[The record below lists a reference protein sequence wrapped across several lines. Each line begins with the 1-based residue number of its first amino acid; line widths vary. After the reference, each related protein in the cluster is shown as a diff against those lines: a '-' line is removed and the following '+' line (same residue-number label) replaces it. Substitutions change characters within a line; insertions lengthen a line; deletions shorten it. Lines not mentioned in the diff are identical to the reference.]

1 MLIKNAS
8 EHFSA
13 ALAVLAGAAAA
24 VASGFCA
31 AKQQRIVCAEIA
43 RRPSAQQCTQLV
55 RRVVSSRAALG
66 CLWFIIFA
74 AARWRANVRYILVNT
89 IYTSYIYIIYIFIR
103 APKWACDRDARRI
116 VDPNCWC
123 GGYKALTK
131 PSRTRLI
138 FVGRAAKTSIAR
150 CGVVLLLVRC

>member
-1 MLIKNAS
+1 MLRNIS
-8 EHFSA
+8 
-13 ALAVLAGAAAA
+13 L
-24 VASGFCA
+24 
-31 AKQQRIVCAEIA
+31 
-43 RRPSAQQCTQLV
+43 RRS
-55 RRVVSSRAALG
+55 RSSRAPPPPLLPDFARPNNNELCVPKLLDARQHNNAHNWCGAL
-66 CLWFIIFA
+66 CRLVRLSAACDLSSSLRRVEERMYTYDIHII
-74 AARWRANVRYILVNT
+74 Y
-89 IYTSYIYIIYIFIR
+89 IYTRIIYIFIR

-131 PSRTRLI
+131 PPRTRLI